1 MLLRDAVGVAAPF
14 LVVAAL
20 VFGSLT
26 SLVAV
31 LRQRNPALWLAF
43 GAVLGP
49 VALLLVLLAP
59 PARCRTCGEPTSGFA
74 SDCPTCG
81 GDVRLRRPAHPSAG
95 RSRVPVAI
103 GEPATDDAGAEATV
117 ARGRRPSV
125 SPLPDHEPD
134 AVPGDLP
141 LRLAAVGAHRPT
153 LVPDP
158 PATLN
163 GLPEAARNRLDLSM
177 IAIGV
182 YVRGTESLLAGSR
195 YLVARTH
202 DRLIIV
208 GPIEPSNRHVELDL
222 PLAGLQVDAV
232 ADRLVLSGRDPGA
245 SGRPF
250 ALAFM
255 SLVPLAGRAVDD
267 ALLEHRDIGF
277 DAVGS
282 S

>member
-1 MLLRDAVGVAAPF
+1 M
-14 LVVAAL
+14 
-20 VFGSLT
+20 
-26 SLVAV
+26 
-31 LRQRNPALWLAF
+31 
-43 GAVLGP
+43 
-49 VALLLVLLAP
+49 
-59 PARCRTCGEPTSGFA
+59 
-74 SDCPTCG
+74 
-81 GDVRLRRPAHPSAG
+81 
-95 RSRVPVAI
+95 
-103 GEPATDDAGAEATV
+103 
-117 ARGRRPSV
+117 
-125 SPLPDHEPD
+125 
-134 AVPGDLP
+134 PGDLP

-158 PATLN
+158 PATLD

-182 YVRGTESLLAGSR
+182 YVRGTESMLARLEVPGGPDPRSADHR
-195 YLVARTH
+195 RTDRAVEQACRAR
-202 DRLIIV
+202 
-208 GPIEPSNRHVELDL
+208 PSAR
-222 PLAGLQVDAV
+222 GLQVDAV